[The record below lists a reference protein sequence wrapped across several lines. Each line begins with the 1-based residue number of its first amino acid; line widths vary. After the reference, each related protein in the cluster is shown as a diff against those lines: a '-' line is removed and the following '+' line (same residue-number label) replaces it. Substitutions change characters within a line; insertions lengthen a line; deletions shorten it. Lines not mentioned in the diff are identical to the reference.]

1 MKTELL
7 TPAAL
12 LAQTAL
18 KDWHE
23 RWGELPPEE
32 LTKAFVQA
40 YRALEH
46 AQQLLVQPASS

>member
-1 MKTELL
+1 MRPELL

-32 LTKAFVQA
+32 MTQAFVQA
-40 YRALEH
+40 YRALEN
-46 AQQLLVQPASS
+46 AERLLAQPASS